1 MPSLDRILH
10 ADLMRITIPRILL
23 KALLGYALAGVLLAV
38 VVPPLHRRGI
48 PLQRWLAWSTIA
60 LMIVICVAPEVYRR
74 RRQRVES

>member
-23 KALLGYALAGVLLAV
+23 KGLLGYALAAVLLAV
-38 VVPPLHRRGI
+38 IVPPLHRRGI

-60 LMIVICVAPEVYRR
+60 LMIAICVAPEVYRR
-74 RRQRVES
+74 RRRRVES